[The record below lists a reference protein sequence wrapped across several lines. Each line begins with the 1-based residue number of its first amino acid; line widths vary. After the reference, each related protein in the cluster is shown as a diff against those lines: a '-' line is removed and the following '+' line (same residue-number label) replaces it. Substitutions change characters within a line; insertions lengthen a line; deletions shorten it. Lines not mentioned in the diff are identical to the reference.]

1 MYLNNFKNL
10 KNLFPISLM
19 VIPFLF
25 GNLSCSNK
33 NLTTFSTEEDS
44 ELIPSISGVAALGQ
58 LVPMGEVR
66 RLASP
71 ISQFGSFP
79 RVEEI
84 LVKEGDYVKEGSIL
98 AIFESQKKLKTNLLK
113 KQKLLD
119 INQKEISLKK
129 DQIKRYRSA
138 TEENAYSIVL
148 LTQKEDE
155 LLKLEKQKII
165 NIYEKKDIEIDLF
178 NSKLRS
184 PIDGYIL
191 SINTRAGER
200 SNSDGILEI
209 GASQKMQALIEV
221 YESDIDRVFL
231 DQNVELIS
239 ENGGFEETLIGK
251 VIRINPQVKQ
261 RKVLSTDPT
270 GDADARIIK
279 VLVGLDDKSISLVKS
294 FAGMKVIAKFIP
306 KWIFLNLERYH

>member
-1 MYLNNFKNL
+1 MFSKKI

-19 VIPFLF
+19 IFPFLI
-25 GNLSCSNK
+25 GNFSCSNK
-33 NLTTFSTEEDS
+33 NLNLISSEENP
-44 ELIPSISGVAALGQ
+44 EIIPTIRGVAALGQ

-66 RLASP
+66 KLASP
-71 ISQFGSFP
+71 TSQFGSFP
-79 RVEEI
+79 RVQQV
-84 LVKEGDYVKEGSIL
+84 LVKEGDFVNKGSIL
-98 AIFESQKKLKTNLLK
+98 AIFENHKKLKANLQK
-113 KQKLLD
+113 IQKLLET
-119 INQKEISLKK
+119 NQKEISIKK
-129 DQIKRYRSA
+129 DQIKRYTSA
-138 TEENAYSIVL
+138 TEKNAYSIVS

-155 LLKLEKQKII
+155 LLKLEKQQII
-165 NIYEKKDIEIDLF
+165 NNADKKSIEIDLF

-200 SNSDGILEI
+200 SNSEGILEI

-231 DQNVELIS
+231 NQKVELIS

-279 VLVGLDDKSISLVKS
+279 VLINLDDKSI
-294 FAGMKVIAKFIP
+294 
-306 KWIFLNLERYH
+306 

>member
-1 MYLNNFKNL
+1 MYSKNFK
-10 KNLFPISLM
+10 KLFPFSIM
-19 VIPFLF
+19 VIPLLF

-33 NLTTFSTEEDS
+33 NLNTISPEENS
-44 ELIPSISGVAALGQ
+44 ELIPTISGVAALGQ

-66 RLASP
+66 KLASP
-71 ISQFGSFP
+71 LSQFGSFP

-84 LVKEGDYVKEGSIL
+84 LVKEGDFVKEGAIL
-98 AIFESQKKLKTNLLK
+98 AIFENQKKLKANLLK
-113 KQKLLD
+113 LQKLLD
-119 INQKEISLKK
+119 TNQKEISLKK
-129 DQIKRYRSA
+129 DQLNIYRSA
-138 TEENAYSIVL
+138 AKENAYSIAL
-148 LTQKEDE
+148 LRQKENE
-155 LLKLEKQKII
+155 LLKLKKQKII
-165 NIYEKKDIEIDLF
+165 NNADKKAIEIDLF

-191 SINTRAGER
+191 SINTREGER
-200 SNSDGILEI
+200 SNSEGVLEI

-251 VIRINPQVKQ
+251 VIRINPQVNQ

-270 GDADARIIK
+270 GDADSRIIK
-279 VLVGLDDKSISLVKS
+279 VLVGLDDKSILRVKS

-306 KWIFLNLERYH
+306 K

>member
-1 MYLNNFKNL
+1 MYSRKI
-10 KNLFPISLM
+10 KKLFPITFM

-33 NLTTFSTEEDS
+33 NLNVTSSDDNS
-44 ELIPSISGVAALGQ
+44 ELISTIRGVAALGQ

-66 RLASP
+66 KLASP
-71 ISQFGSFP
+71 ISQLGSFP
-79 RVEEI
+79 RVQEI
-84 LVKEGDYVKEGSIL
+84 LVKEGDYVKKGSIL
-98 AIFESQKKLKTNLLK
+98 AIFENQKKLKANLLK
-113 KQKLLD
+113 KKKLLET
-119 INQKEISLKK
+119 NEKEISLKK

-138 TEENAYSIVL
+138 TEKNAYSIVL

-165 NIYEKKDIEIDLF
+165 NSADKKSIEIDLF
-178 NSKLRS
+178 NTELRS

-200 SNSDGILEI
+200 SNSEGILEI
-209 GASQKMQALIEV
+209 GASQNMQALIEV

-239 ENGGFEETLIGK
+239 ENGGFDEILIGK

-279 VLVGLDDKSISLVKS
+279 VLVGLDDKSISRVKS
-294 FAGMKVIAKFIP
+294 FAGMKVIAKFVP
-306 KWIFLNLERYH
+306 K

>member
-1 MYLNNFKNL
+1 M
-10 KNLFPISLM
+10 I
-19 VIPFLF
+19 IPFLF

-33 NLTTFSTEEDS
+33 NLNTISSEESS
-44 ELIPSISGVAALGQ
+44 ELIPTISGVAALGQ

-66 RLASP
+66 KLAAP
-71 ISQFGSFP
+71 ISQFGGFP

-98 AIFESQKKLKTNLLK
+98 AIFENQKKLKVNLLK

-119 INQKEISLKK
+119 TNQKEILLKE
-129 DQIKRYRSA
+129 DQINRYRSA
-138 TEENAYSIVL
+138 TKQNAYSIVL
-148 LTQKEDE
+148 LMQKENE
-155 LLKLEKQKII
+155 LLKLQKQKII
-165 NIYEKKDIEIDLF
+165 NNADKKAIEIDLL
-178 NSKLRS
+178 NSQLRS

-200 SNSDGILEI
+200 SNSEGILEI

-221 YESDIDRVFL
+221 YESDIDRVFV

-251 VIRINPQVKQ
+251 VLRINPQVKQ

-279 VLVGLDDKSISLVKS
+279 VLVSLNDKSILRVKS

-306 KWIFLNLERYH
+306 K

>member
-1 MYLNNFKNL
+1 MYSDKIKKF
-10 KNLFPISLM
+10 FPLSFI
-19 VIPFLF
+19 VIPFLI

-33 NLTTFSTEEDS
+33 NLNVISPEDNT
-44 ELIPSISGVAALGQ
+44 ELIPTINGVAALGQ
-58 LVPMGEVR
+58 LIPMGEVR
-66 RLASP
+66 KLASP

-84 LVKEGDYVKEGSIL
+84 LVKEGDYVNEGSIL
-98 AIFESQKKLKTNLLK
+98 AIFENHKKLKANLLK

-119 INQKEISLKK
+119 TNQKEIFLKK
-129 DQIKRYRSA
+129 DQIKRYLSA
-138 TEENAYSIVL
+138 TQENAYSIVSL
-148 LTQKEDE
+148 RQKEDE

-165 NIYEKKDIEIDLF
+165 NNADKKNIEIDLF

-200 SNSDGILEI
+200 SNSEGILEI

-231 DQNVELIS
+231 EQNVELIS
-239 ENGGFEETLIGK
+239 ENGGFEGTLIGK

-279 VLVGLDDKSISLVKS
+279 VLVNLDDKSILRVKS

-306 KWIFLNLERYH
+306 K

>member
-1 MYLNNFKNL
+1 MYSKKY
-10 KNLFPISLM
+10 KNLFSISLI

-25 GNLSCSNK
+25 GNFSCSYKNLNK
-33 NLTTFSTEEDS
+33 NTSEENS
-44 ELIPSISGVAALGQ
+44 EIIPVISGVAALGQ

-66 RLASP
+66 KLASP

-84 LVKEGDYVKEGSIL
+84 LVKEGDYVKKGSIL
-98 AIFESQKKLKTNLLK
+98 AIFENQKKLKANLLR
-113 KQKLLD
+113 KQKLLET
-119 INQKEISLKK
+119 NQKEISLKK
-129 DQIKRYRSA
+129 DQIKRYTSA
-138 TEENAYSIVL
+138 TKENAYSIVL
-148 LTQKEDE
+148 LTQRKDE

-165 NIYEKKDIEIDLF
+165 NNADKKAIEIDLF

-200 SNSDGILEI
+200 SNSEGILEI
-209 GASQKMQALIEV
+209 GASQKMHASIEV

-279 VLVGLDDKSISLVKS
+279 VLVGLDEKSISRVKS

-306 KWIFLNLERYH
+306 K

>member
-1 MYLNNFKNL
+1 MYSTKL
-10 KNLFPISLM
+10 KKFYPLSLL
-19 VIPFLF
+19 VIPFLIV
-25 GNLSCSNK
+25 NLSCSNK
-33 NLTTFSTEEDS
+33 KLNETSLDENS
-44 ELIPSISGVAALGQ
+44 ELIPTINGVAALGQ

-66 RLASP
+66 KLASP

-79 RVEEI
+79 RVQEI
-84 LVKEGDYVKEGSIL
+84 LVKEGDYVIKGSIL
-98 AIFESQKKLKTNLLK
+98 AIFENQKKLKENLLK
-113 KQKLLD
+113 KQKLLET
-119 INQKEISLKK
+119 NKKEISLKK
-129 DQIKRYRSA
+129 EQIKRYRTA
-138 TEENAYSIVL
+138 TEKNAYSIVL
-148 LTQKEDE
+148 LSQKEDE
-155 LLKLEKQKII
+155 LLKLEKQLII
-165 NIYEKKDIEIDLF
+165 NNSDMKSIEIDLF
-178 NSKLRS
+178 NTKLRS
-184 PIDGYIL
+184 PIDGYVL

-200 SNSDGILEI
+200 STSEGILEI

-239 ENGGFEETLIGK
+239 ENGGFEGILTGK

-279 VLVGLDDKSISLVKS
+279 VLISLNDKSILRVQS

-306 KWIFLNLERYH
+306 K